1 MFQEKISSS
10 FKVLQK
16 LERRTFFM
24 EFKPYKNNEYLENIH
39 YQNFL
44 LTSQN
49 NRRMLEEKVKNNS
62 REILKYE

>member
-1 MFQEKISSS
+1 MIQSLLKIYEYIYT
-10 FKVLQK
+10 KY
-16 LERRTFFM
+16 
-24 EFKPYKNNEYLENIH
+24 PYYLINNEYLENIH